1 MIDIIMITE
10 IISKITSESLL
21 SLYPTI
27 VKNIDI
33 PFDMKL
39 WTRFVP
45 YSLISLLFID
55 YKFVKENL
63 FSKAGLLLSFITMIH
78 IYTSYKGFEGLE
90 SGVAYTIFYMY
101 PLMILLMAGEKITPI
116 MLIPLIGVGLL
127 VYESNNENMESKDK
141 VENLEEKGDENDE
154 KTPENE
160 NLLMFSV
167 FMVFLA
173 ALTEALLYFIVR
185 DLKTKNNWNHLFIS
199 YFFGAILLSGSLL
212 TKLKQVSVNGLLT
225 TSFVLN
231 IVIGLFGYLLR
242 FYATT
247 RLEPSVY
254 APLSYIGIIMS
265 HIYGLYFNGDIMTWK
280 KMLGTILIIIPN
292 VYMKL

>member
-1 MIDIIMITE
+1 
-10 IISKITSESLL
+10 
-21 SLYPTI
+21 
-27 VKNIDI
+27 
-33 PFDMKL
+33 
-39 WTRFVP
+39 
-45 YSLISLLFID
+45 
-55 YKFVKENL
+55 
-63 FSKAGLLLSFITMIH
+63 MIH

-185 DLKTKNNWNHLFIS
+185 DLKTNNNWNHLFIS

>member
-10 IISKITSESLL
+10 ILSKITSESLL

-27 VKNIDI
+27 VKNIYI

-55 YKFVKENL
+55 FKFVKENL

-101 PLMILLMAGEKITPI
+101 PLMILLMAGEKISPI

-141 VENLEEKGDENDE
+141 VENLEEKGDEKDE

-160 NLLMFSV
+160 NLLMFSI

-185 DLKTKNNWNHLFIS
+185 DLKTNNNWNHLFIS

>member
-1 MIDIIMITE
+1 MITE

-141 VENLEEKGDENDE
+141 VENLEEKGDEKEE

-185 DLKTKNNWNHLFIS
+185 DLKTNNNWNHLFIS